1 MNMKKNSL
9 LILPFVILILIF
21 TVVSGCAKQNANQS
35 MNQTLRLAT
44 TTSTVDSGLLDYLL
58 PFFEDK
64 YDIKVDVLAQGTGQ
78 ALKTAELG
86 DADII
91 LVHARAAEDKFVADG
106 YGVKRF
112 DVMYND
118 FVLVGPEEDPA
129 KIKGMSVQ
137 DALMILS
144 SGESKFISRGDDSG
158 THKMEVSLWEKT
170 GIQPQG
176 DWYLSIGKG
185 MGDTLIMTNEQQGYT
200 LTDRAT
206 YLFMKNNINLSIVV
220 EGEKELLN
228 PYGVIAVNPKKHPD
242 VNVDGA
248 QKLIDFLLSD
258 EGQQLISEYR
268 VNDMQ
273 LFFTYQK

>member
-1 MNMKKNSL
+1 MKKKSL
-9 LILPFVILILIF
+9 LLIYLMMIVFIF
-21 TVVSGCAKQNANQS
+21 TVGSGCTNQDSKQPVNQI
-35 MNQTLRLAT
+35 LRLAT

-58 PFFEDK
+58 PVFEEK
-64 YDIKVDVLAQGTGQ
+64 NNIKVEVLAQGTGQ

-86 DADII
+86 DADVV

-106 YGVKRF
+106 FGVKRF

-118 FVLVGPEEDPA
+118 FVLVGPNEDPA
-129 KIKGMSVQ
+129 NIKGKSVQ
-137 DALMILS
+137 DALMTFS
-144 SGESKFISRGDDSG
+144 SGQFKFISRGDDSG
-158 THKMEVSLWEKT
+158 THKMELSLWEKA
-170 GIQPQG
+170 GVQPQG

-206 YLFMKNNINLSIVV
+206 YLFMKNNLNVSIVV

-242 VNVDGA
+242 VNFDAA

-258 EGQQLISEYR
+258 EGQKLITEYK
-268 VNDMQ
+268 VNGMQ
-273 LFFTYQK
+273 LFFTYPK

>member
-1 MNMKKNSL
+1 MKKKGLL
-9 LILPFVILILIF
+9 LIFLTIIVAIITLG
-21 TVVSGCAKQNANQS
+21 SGCSNQS
-35 MNQTLRLAT
+35 SKEPLNQTLRLAT
-44 TTSTVDSGLLDYLL
+44 TTSTVDSGLLDFLL
-58 PFFEDK
+58 PVFEEK
-64 YDIKVDVLAQGTGQ
+64 YNLKVEVLAQGTGQ

-86 DADII
+86 DADVV

-106 YGVKRF
+106 FGVKRF

-129 KIKGMSVQ
+129 KIKGKTVQ
-137 DALMILS
+137 EALS
-144 SGESKFISRGDDSG
+144 AFTSGQFKFISRGDDSG
-158 THKMEVSLWEKT
+158 THKMELSLWEKA

-206 YLFMKNNINLSIVV
+206 YLFMKNNLNVSIVV
-220 EGEKELLN
+220 EGDKELLN

-242 VNVDGA
+242 VNFDGA

-258 EGQQLISEYR
+258 EGQKLITEYK
-268 VNDMQ
+268 VNGMQ
-273 LFFTYQK
+273 LFFTY